1 MTFDV
6 GHIQSPSFKHIY
18 SPHQWQ
24 TVASTNNHWEAQ
36 TMQERANATVA
47 VLEQQ
52 ITERY
57 GLLISQTQFA
67 WFSVPWEKA
76 VSWRR
81 IETSRL

>member
-1 MTFDV
+1 
-6 GHIQSPSFKHIY
+6 
-18 SPHQWQ
+18 
-24 TVASTNNHWEAQ
+24 
-36 TMQERANATVA
+36 MQERENATVA